1 MFVSVLAQMCVYR
14 MSVIAFI
21 SSQISSQPPQNSPAL
36 LCVTLGSYL
45 NGTTPHVEK
54 LQRAFK

>member
-1 MFVSVLAQMCVYR
+1 

-21 SSQISSQPPQNSPAL
+21 SAQISSQPPQDIPCPA
-36 LCVTLGSYL
+36 LCVTLGGYL
-45 NGTTPHVEK
+45 SGTTPHVEK